1 MKSIRI
7 CIQNMRKWIGNSRII
22 VSLIVI
28 LLFTYLY
35 TKGLWKISDYTG
47 EKLSPYIFPFLTTY
61 RYMKILYLFP
71 VIMIFSDAPF
81 IDSNQQF
88 VMVRSGRLSWGIGQM
103 LYIVVGSFCYTM
115 FMLLSSIIVNIGHI
129 QLDTSWGKGL
139 ILAATTNLT
148 SALGIQYDTV
158 KVTGSIVRYYT
169 PAQAMLWSFVFLWM
183 ICTILG
189 LIIYDLNILF
199 KSNAVGVLVTGFM
212 VFFTAI
218 VDEVQQFMWF
228 SPVTWSSLNNIDV
241 AKTTSLPSFYFVLY
255 MYSGAIV
262 ILFIMGALLSRS
274 RRFSFEIKNNIQ

>member
-28 LLFTYLY
+28 FLFTYLY

-158 KVTGSIVRYYT
+158 KVPGSIVRYYT

>member
-28 LLFTYLY
+28 FLFTYLY

-71 VIMIFSDAPF
+71 LIMIFSDAPF

-169 PAQAMLWSFVFLWM
+169 PSQAMLWSFVFLWM

>member
-28 LLFTYLY
+28 FLFTYLY

>member
-28 LLFTYLY
+28 FLFTYLY

-71 VIMIFSDAPF
+71 LIMIFSDAPF

-115 FMLLSSIIVNIGHI
+115 FMLLSSVIVNIGHI

-148 SALGIQYDTV
+148 SALEIQYDTV

-218 VDEVQQFMWF
+218 VDEIQQFMWF
-228 SPVTWSSLNNIDV
+228 SPVTWSSLNSIDV

-262 ILFIMGALLSRS
+262 ILFIIGALLSRS

>member
-28 LLFTYLY
+28 FLFTYLY

-241 AKTTSLPSFYFVLY
+241 AKTTSLASFYFVLY

>member
-28 LLFTYLY
+28 FLFTYLY

-148 SALGIQYDTV
+148 SARGIQYDTV

>member
-28 LLFTYLY
+28 FLFTYLY

-47 EKLSPYIFPFLTTY
+47 EKISPYIFPFLTTY

>member
-1 MKSIRI
+1 MYSKYEKMDRKQQNYSIF
-7 CIQNMRKWIGNSRII
+7 
-22 VSLIVI
+22 
-28 LLFTYLY
+28 LFTYLY

>member
-28 LLFTYLY
+28 FLFTYLY

-158 KVTGSIVRYYT
+158 KITGSIVRYYT

>member
-28 LLFTYLY
+28 FLFTYLY

-228 SPVTWSSLNNIDV
+228 SPVTLSSLNNTDV

>member
-1 MKSIRI
+1 VKSIRI

-28 LLFTYLY
+28 FLFTYLY

-71 VIMIFSDAPF
+71 LIMIFSDAPF

>member
-1 MKSIRI
+1 
-7 CIQNMRKWIGNSRII
+7 
-22 VSLIVI
+22 
-28 LLFTYLY
+28 
-35 TKGLWKISDYTG
+35 
-47 EKLSPYIFPFLTTY
+47 
-61 RYMKILYLFP
+61 
-71 VIMIFSDAPF
+71 
-81 IDSNQQF
+81 
-88 VMVRSGRLSWGIGQM
+88 
-103 LYIVVGSFCYTM
+103 
-115 FMLLSSIIVNIGHI
+115 
-129 QLDTSWGKGL
+129 
-139 ILAATTNLT
+139 
-148 SALGIQYDTV
+148 
-158 KVTGSIVRYYT
+158 
-169 PAQAMLWSFVFLWM
+169 MLWSFVFLWM

>member
-22 VSLIVI
+22 VSLIVL

>member
-129 QLDTSWGKGL
+129 QLDYLSF
-139 ILAATTNLT
+139 
-148 SALGIQYDTV
+148 
-158 KVTGSIVRYYT
+158 
-169 PAQAMLWSFVFLWM
+169 QAM
-183 ICTILG
+183 
-189 LIIYDLNILF
+189 
-199 KSNAVGVLVTGFM
+199 
-212 VFFTAI
+212 
-218 VDEVQQFMWF
+218 
-228 SPVTWSSLNNIDV
+228 
-241 AKTTSLPSFYFVLY
+241 
-255 MYSGAIV
+255 
-262 ILFIMGALLSRS
+262 
-274 RRFSFEIKNNIQ
+274 